1 MKTIHRI
8 LFFCFTFLLLG
19 AAWYTDADIKFAQ
32 PKGWP
37 KPHYDLSKNKITRNG
52 FELGKLLFF
61 DQILSR
67 DSSTSC
73 ASCHVQ
79 FTGFTHID
87 HALSHG
93 IDGLKGTRNSPVIF
107 NMAWA
112 PSFMWDGGVNHLD
125 AQPIAPITNKVEMD
139 NTLENVI
146 KKLSTQHYYR
156 IRFYKAFGD
165 SNITTQKTM
174 FALSQFVLMLES
186 YNSKYDKVKRK
197 EKGETF
203 TDREKKGYELFLK
216 NCNAC
221 HKEPLFTDYSFQNN
235 GLKPDPQLNDFGRF
249 KITKSPEDSLKF
261 KVPSLRNIAV
271 SFPYM
276 HDGRFRDL
284 KQVLNHYTNELYL
297 SRTTSPLLSKGITLN
312 DEEKECLI
320 AFLNTL
326 TDKEFLFDVRF
337 RRPNI

>member
-1 MKTIHRI
+1 MKRFSLITFS
-8 LFFCFTFLLLG
+8 FFAFFLS
-19 AAWYTDADIKFAQ
+19 AAFLYTDEDIKFVQ

-37 KPHYDLSKNKITRNG
+37 KPYYDLSKNKITRSG
-52 FELGKLLFF
+52 FKLGKLLFF

-73 ASCHVQ
+73 ASCHIQ

-93 IDGLKGTRNSPVIF
+93 INGLKGTRNSPVVF

-112 PSFMWDGGVNHLD
+112 PMFMWDGGVAHLD
-125 AQPIAPITNKVEMD
+125 VQPIAPITNPVEMD

-146 KKLSTQHYYR
+146 KKMNAQHYYR
-156 IRFYKAFGD
+156 MRFYKAFGD
-165 SNITTQKTM
+165 SGITTQKTM
-174 FALSQFVLMLES
+174 WAISQFILMLES
-186 YNSKYDKVKRK
+186 YNSKYDKMKRK

-203 TDREKKGYELFLK
+203 TVQEQKGYELFLK

-235 GLKPDPQLNDFGRF
+235 GLRSDPQLNDVGRY
-249 KITKSPEDSLKF
+249 KITKNPGDSLKF
-261 KVPSLRNIAV
+261 KVPTLRNIAV

-284 KQVLNHYTNELYL
+284 RQVLDHYTNGIYL
-297 SRTTSPLLSKGITLN
+297 SKTTSPLLNKGILLT

-326 TDKEFLFDVRF
+326 TDKEFLFDLRF
-337 RRPNI
+337 RRPML

>member
-1 MKTIHRI
+1 MA
-8 LFFCFTFLLLG
+8 LFVAFVSMAFL
-19 AAWYTDADIKFAQ
+19 YTDADIHFVQ

-79 FTGFTHID
+79 FTGFTHVD

-125 AQPIAPITNKVEMD
+125 AQPIAPITNPVEMD
-139 NTLENVI
+139 NTLEKAL
-146 KKLSTQHYYR
+146 KKLQAQHYYR
-156 IRFYKAFGD
+156 IRYYKAFGD
-165 SNITTQKTM
+165 SEITTQRTM
-174 FALSQFVLMLES
+174 LALSQFILLLES

-197 EKGETF
+197 EKGEKF
-203 TDREKKGYELFLK
+203 TAQEQKGYSLFVK
-216 NCNAC
+216 NCSGC

-235 GLKPDPQLNDFGRF
+235 GLKPDAQLNDPGRF

-261 KVPSLRNIAV
+261 KVPSLRNVAV

-284 KQVLNHYTNELYL
+284 KQVLEHYTNGIYL
-297 SRTTSPLLSKGITLN
+297 SRTTSSLISKGITLS

-326 TDKEFLFDVRF
+326 TDKDFLFDFRF
-337 RRPNI
+337 RRPNL